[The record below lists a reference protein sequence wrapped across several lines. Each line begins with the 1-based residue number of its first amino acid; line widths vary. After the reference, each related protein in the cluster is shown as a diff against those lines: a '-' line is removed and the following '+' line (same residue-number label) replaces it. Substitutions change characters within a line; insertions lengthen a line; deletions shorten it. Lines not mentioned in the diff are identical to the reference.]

1 MLEIPLSPVPSQSLN
16 IVLGDQNC
24 TINVYTL
31 TTGLFFDLVVD
42 SVPIVTGVLCHD
54 KNLMVNKLYTG
65 FKGDFVFFDAQGIDD
80 PIYTDLGGR
89 FLLIYLDE
97 TDVLQA

>member
-16 IVLGDQNC
+16 IVLMEQNC

-31 TTGLFFDLVVD
+31 STGLFFDLSVD
-42 SVPIVTGVLCHD
+42 NVSVVTGVLCHD

-65 FKGDFVFFDAQGIDD
+65 FKGDFVFFDAQGTDD
-80 PIYTDLGGR
+80 PVYTDLGGR
-89 FLLIYLDE
+89 FLLVYLAPD
-97 TDVLQA
+97 DLNV